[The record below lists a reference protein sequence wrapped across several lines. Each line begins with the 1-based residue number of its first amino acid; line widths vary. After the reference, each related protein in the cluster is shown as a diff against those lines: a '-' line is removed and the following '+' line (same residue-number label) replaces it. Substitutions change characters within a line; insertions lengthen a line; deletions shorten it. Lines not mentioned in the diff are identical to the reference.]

1 MTVLHRLMLLMLSLG
16 MLPALGGGQLIL
28 LVRGMLLL
36 CRRLILSKLGLL
48 DPTVLHLLLWL
59 LLLVVMVLL
68 VHGKR
73 LRLRP
78 PRLGFVWR

>member
-1 MTVLHRLMLLMLSLG
+1 MLLMLSLG